1 MMIKIA
7 VITTTRAD
15 YGLLS
20 PLLREMQK
28 NSSIDM
34 HLLVSG
40 THLLE
45 HYGNTLQY
53 IIEDGVQVSYTI
65 SIYEEDFIS
74 DELHS
79 ALAIAKAAEQCGR
92 IFQKE
97 KYDGILV
104 LGDRYELLGF
114 CSAAVV
120 NRIPIIHIHGG
131 EITEGAIDDKIRH
144 AITKL
149 SSIHFP
155 SIQEYA
161 DRIIQMGEN
170 RNRVH
175 AVGALGI
182 DNIMH
187 LPLLEKQELL
197 SDLNIETMLPISAVT
212 YHPVT
217 SQCAEE
223 AKKEI
228 IEVLEGLLASEVF
241 SIITMP
247 NSDAGGDYIYD
258 QIVKYE
264 QKYPAR
270 FIIKKSLGQKRYL
283 SLLKCADIMVGNSSS
298 GILESASFLLPTVNI
313 GDRQKG
319 RMAPRNV
326 INCPCSREEI
336 SLAIKKGMSKDF
348 LDSLKGYVNPYGDG
362 NTAQKITEI
371 LKSIDF
377 TDKSLVSKGFEDMK

>member
-1 MMIKIA
+1 MIKIA

-20 PLLREMQK
+20 PLLREMQQD
-28 NSSIDM
+28 SSIDM

-45 HYGNTLQY
+45 HYGNTLRY
-53 IIEDGVQVSYTI
+53 ITDDGMPVSHTI
-65 SIYEEDFIS
+65 SIYDEDFIS

-79 ALAIAKAAEQCGR
+79 AQAIAKAAEQCGK
-92 IFQKE
+92 IFQEE

-120 NRIPIIHIHGG
+120 HRIPIIHIHGG

-161 DRIIQMGEN
+161 DRILQMGES
-170 RNRVH
+170 RDRVF

-187 LPLLEKQELL
+187 LPLLEKAELL
-197 SDLNIETMLPISAVT
+197 TELDIETSLPIAAVT

-217 SQCAEE
+217 SHCAK
-223 AKKEI
+223 AARNEI
-228 IEVLEGLLASEVF
+228 VEVLEGLLAAEVF
-241 SIITMP
+241 SIVTMP
-247 NSDAGGDYIYD
+247 NSDVGGDYIYEE
-258 QIVKYE
+258 IVKYE
-264 QKYPAR
+264 KKEPAK
-270 FIIKKSLGQKRYL
+270 FIIKKSLGQNRYL
-283 SLLKCADIMVGNSSS
+283 SLLKSADIMVGNSSS

-313 GDRQKG
+313 GERQKG
-319 RMAPRNV
+319 RMAPKNV
-326 INCPCSREEI
+326 INCPCTRKEI
-336 SLAIKKGMSKDF
+336 TSAIQKGMSAEF
-348 LDSLKGYVNPYGDG
+348 HNSLKGYGNPYGDG
-362 NTAQKITEI
+362 NTAKKITEI
-371 LKSIDF
+371 LKTTDF
-377 TDKSLVSKGFEDMK
+377 TDNTLISKGFEDVK